1 MKKIF
6 LHLITIILFLFNPAL
21 VLANDLFPQLE
32 SLKIGDRLSTEVKE
46 LGKEVNDEN
55 LDTIFL
61 QFESSSTTYPHFLEI
76 NLNNELVYI
85 ELKIP
90 DTHLEIYHN
99 LLNSLGAPETKEQT
113 SPSYVLWAYPSKGLG
128 FIVSERNS
136 NFLIQTKYPPK
147 NTEQLKENEAKNFKQ
162 TSQQDTL
169 PAGILTP
176 IPTQPAIP
184 KDLQIQQEL
193 EKPTKQISLLAIVTY
208 ISIGLFIIWLIVGI
222 SLYLKNRKTSQPPT
236 PTSFPS

>member
-1 MKKIF
+1 MKKYKV
-6 LHLITIILFLFNPAL
+6 LLFLIIYTIFIKPKIVTAS
-21 VLANDLFPQLE
+21 DFFPQLE
-32 SLKIGDRLSTEVKE
+32 NLKIGDRLSTEVKE

-76 NLNNELVYI
+76 NSNNELVYI

-99 LLNSLGAPETKEQT
+99 LLNSLGEPETKEQT

-147 NTEQLKENEAKNFKQ
+147 NIEQLKENEAKNFKQ

-184 KDLQIQQEL
+184 KDLQVQQEL
-193 EKPTKQISLLAIVTY
+193 EKPTKQISLLVIVTY
-208 ISIGLFIIWLIVGI
+208 ISIGLFIIWLLVGI
-222 SLYLKNRKTSQPPT
+222 NLYLKNKKTPPPT
-236 PTSFPS
+236 TTNFPS